1 MKHAIHVVIIS
12 LLFIFP
18 ESAFS
23 QEIDCTP
30 QERLIFEEYVSYI
43 TPYKSDS
50 KEFVLQKTAEFF
62 LGNPY
67 VAGTLDKNTKEKL
80 VVNLREFD
88 CVTYIETVIALADAA
103 KTNELT
109 FDDFSERLLKIR
121 YRNAELNGYDSRLH
135 YTSDWV
141 RNNVENGI
149 LKPVILDNLVLE
161 TKPIDFMSTHRQAY
175 AALKTDDEM
184 LRKIQS
190 VEDNINSRG
199 GFYYLPKERIESNKD
214 SIPHMAM
221 IAFTTSIKGLDTTH
235 TGFAFK
241 KDGKLTFI
249 HASSLKNKVVVDEKS
264 LSEYCK
270 LQKSCT
276 GLIITQVL

>member
-121 YRNAELNGYDSRLH
+121 YRNAELNGYDSRCTTL
-135 YTSDWV
+135 
-141 RNNVENGI
+141 RIGC
-149 LKPVILDNLVLE
+149 E
-161 TKPIDFMSTHRQAY
+161 TMWRT
-175 AALKTDDEM
+175 
-184 LRKIQS
+184 
-190 VEDNINSRG
+190 
-199 GFYYLPKERIESNKD
+199 ES
-214 SIPHMAM
+214 
-221 IAFTTSIKGLDTTH
+221 
-235 TGFAFK
+235 
-241 KDGKLTFI
+241 
-249 HASSLKNKVVVDEKS
+249 
-264 LSEYCK
+264 
-270 LQKSCT
+270 
-276 GLIITQVL
+276 

>member
-67 VAGTLDKNTKEKL
+67 VAGTLDKSTKEKL

-88 CVTYIETVIALADAA
+88 CVTYIETVIALADVA

-199 GFYYLPKERIESNKD
+199 GFYYLPKERIESDKD

-235 TGFAFK
+235 TGFSYK

-249 HASSLKNKVVVDEKS
+249 HASSAKNNVVIDEKT
-264 LSEYCK
+264 LSDYCK
-270 LQKSCT
+270 KQKSCT
-276 GLIITQVL
+276 GITVMLVR

>member
-199 GFYYLPKERIESNKD
+199 GFYYLPKERIESDKD

>member
-121 YRNAELNGYDSRLH
+121 YRIAELNGYDSRLH

-199 GFYYLPKERIESNKD
+199 GFYYLPKERIESDKD

>member
-80 VVNLREFD
+80 IVNLREFD

-161 TKPIDFMSTHRQAY
+161 TMPIDFMSTHRQAY

-199 GFYYLPKERIESNKD
+199 GFYYLPKERIESDKD
-214 SIPHMAM
+214 SIPHMVM